1 MRVAVIMGYI
11 LSAAFAY
18 CGVVNLVVYIL
29 DGGASDFLRFTAGFP
44 LVTWPLA
51 VAFFLY
57 LLIQMAQLQM
67 SRMQEPQ
74 AYAPS
79 PVPGGQEYGA
89 PDSYFEGMA
98 PYPQGEQ
105 TRQEVYFRMQ
115 PPPSFSEEEAPSP
128 EAAASAFP
136 SAEGEAEAASEV
148 ASSSAGNA
156 ADNLL
161 PQDGEIPG
169 APANGVGE
177 GNGGMPGTAE
187 KDAAEGEKTEKLSF
201 FRVE

>member
-29 DGGASDFLRFTAGFP
+29 DEGSSGFLRFTAGFP
-44 LVTWPLA
+44 SVAWPLA
-51 VAFFLY
+51 VALFLY
-57 LLIQMAQLQM
+57 LLIQMALLQM
-67 SRMQEPQ
+67 SRMQEHQ

-79 PVPGGQEYGA
+79 LVPERQEYGA
-89 PDSYFEGMA
+89 PAPSLEGMT

-105 TRQEVYFRMQ
+105 PRQEVYFRMQ
-115 PPPSFSEEEAPSP
+115 APPTFSEEEAPAP
-128 EAAASAFP
+128 PTA
-136 SAEGEAEAASEV
+136 EAEAA
-148 ASSSAGNA
+148 GY
-156 ADNLL
+156 LL

-169 APANGVGE
+169 EPTGYTGE
-177 GNGGMPGTAE
+177 ENGGMPAPPE
-187 KDAAEGEKTEKLSF
+187 KDEAEGEKTENLSF